1 VSQGRIPAWEI
12 PREFWPQEFFGGVT
26 AGMPFFLESNPARIW
41 NLDLRPNTLVATVV
55 MPGKIGWICF
65 LSSLSEAGAAFQRP
79 CDCDDFWQATLAW
92 FQAQGSRAVQFLSEV
107 LHPGNAETTGSR
119 IRLPKTFRYI
129 CDFQDLEWSPK
140 SAARK
145 AIASHQ
151 DKAISSQQDK
161 AIASHPDK
169 VIALHPETIGRSPA
183 GAVPAPAPL
192 SDWKILK
199 GEPAG
204 QESALAIA
212 TMEQSGDCPEL
223 AEIRSNAAAWE
234 SLLQVH
240 GRTKECWTL
249 QIAGLPAGILLGY
262 LPEGEKEGLVSYLGL
277 VPEVRGKGWGK
288 LFLREF
294 LEESLKRDSSHAPSI
309 ASGGQ
314 VATMVDVRNRAAW
327 RLYHSLG
334 FRKRSQGQFHLAFLQ
349 PLSSK

>member
-12 PREFWPQEFFGGVT
+12 PREFWPQEFFGGM
-26 AGMPFFLESNPARIW
+26 AARMPFFLESNPARIW

-107 LHPGNAETTGSR
+107 LQPGNAETTGAR

-129 CDFQDLEWSPK
+129 CDFQDLEWSPN
-140 SAARK
+140 SAAGK

-151 DKAISSQQDK
+151 DKFV
-161 AIASHPDK
+161 AS
-169 VIALHPETIGRSPA
+169 HPETIGRSPA
-183 GAVPAPAPL
+183 GATPAPAPL
-192 SDWKILK
+192 SGWKILK

-223 AEIRSNAAAWE
+223 AEIRSNTAAWE

-294 LEESLKRDSSHAPSI
+294 LEESLKRDSRLAPSI

-314 VATMVDVRNRAAW
+314 VATMVDVRNKAAW

-334 FRKRSQGQFHLAFLQ
+334 FRKRSQGKFHLAFLQ